1 MQVNFDLWQ
10 AKKKFRGK
18 VRSIIERPI
27 AGA

>member
-18 VRSIIERPI
+18 VLRIIQGPI
-27 AGA
+27 SAA